1 MNAQE
6 LKEKILEWES
16 EIAESF
22 VDYFAHD
29 AVHPPSFAF
38 WLIGKGYSEH
48 GNYIISEYLASETH
62 YVEQDMFEVYP
73 QYIGEDFSQEN
84 FEKNIELLAE
94 FLSATPF
101 YTEKTLQFFEEN
113 KEE

>member
-29 AVHPPSFAF
+29 AVPKGLQETKQLPSN
-38 WLIGKGYSEH
+38 G
-48 GNYIISEYLASETH
+48 
-62 YVEQDMFEVYP
+62 
-73 QYIGEDFSQEN
+73 
-84 FEKNIELLAE
+84 
-94 FLSATPF
+94 
-101 YTEKTLQFFEEN
+101 
-113 KEE
+113 